1 MQGSVTGRSVWV
13 RPVLLCDSGHKTAF
27 CSLAG
32 TALATFPDDNVCRAR
47 IILGRHENFYR
58 IIPEIGA
65 DLRMRSSGKYKM
77 PQRP

>member
-1 MQGSVTGRSVWV
+1 LYSSGR
-13 RPVLLCDSGHKTAF
+13 KTAF
-27 CSLAG
+27 CIPAG
-32 TALATFPDDNVCRAR
+32 TALATFFNDNVSRAR

-65 DLRMRSSGKYKM
+65 DLRMKSCGKYKM